1 MDGTAKIPI
10 VRVKLQRLKYHHIF
24 EPIFEMVGVD
34 VFRDWLLDLWIHWS
48 SEYRVSKLLQISW
61 HVGRTNTQVWLLN
74 SLVRLTG
81 WVNSELVGSMRNTE
95 RMMFNSVHNVETP
108 SEMSYLLFIYFPCQN
123 RWMVECSLP
132 ESQEL
137 CLEITV
143 LALVDRRISVWKI
156 KIASAVNQICRFAA
170 TKSSRNH
177 TVGCRRHPT
186 E

>member
-1 MDGTAKIPI
+1 MEHRTLNLLVA
-10 VRVKLQRLKYHHIF
+10 
-24 EPIFEMVGVD
+24 
-34 VFRDWLLDLWIHWS
+34 WLSTHGWN
-48 SEYRVSKLLQISW
+48 
-61 HVGRTNTQVWLLN
+61 VGRTNTQVWLLN

-95 RMMFNSVHNVETP
+95 RMMFNSVDNVETP
-108 SEMSYLLFIYFPCQN
+108 FEMSYLLFIYFPCQN

-177 TVGCRRHPT
+177 TVGCHRHPT